1 MGVSCS
7 VNSPRGFVQATG
19 LPALQESIK
28 FTISSLFRLAP
39 LSSTD
44 SLLAYN
50 YSLRLHKF
58 VGVAGPIELRIDHA
72 AYAH

>member
-1 MGVSCS
+1 M
-7 VNSPRGFVQATG
+7 QAAG
-19 LPALQESIK
+19 LPALQESSK

-44 SLLAYN
+44 SLLAY
-50 YSLRLHKF
+50 SLRLHKF
-58 VGVAGPIELRIDHA
+58 VGVAGPIELCIDHT